1 MSRFA
6 RVVSGRRSK
15 FLVLLG
21 WIVLAAALAPLAS
34 KFESAQKN
42 EPSSFLPGDAES
54 VKVLDGSDGF
64 SRGQAT
70 PAIVVYS
77 APAGFDDTTKAAV
90 DERRAAILAA
100 RIEGVTFVTPPTYSE
115 DGIAALLTIP
125 IVAEGDEAVL
135 INAVDTIREIA
146 GEDIPAG
153 LTAKVTGPAGFSADA
168 SAAFEGINSTLL
180 FATAILVLVLLVLIY
195 RSPIFWVI
203 PLFAVLLAEFIVR
216 GVGYLLASAGLVI
229 NGQVG
234 GILLVLVFGAGTN
247 YALLLTARY
256 REELRLLKDR
266 HEAMR
271 IAVRQAGPAII
282 ASAGTVVAAL
292 LCLSFASVNSTAGL
306 GPVGAMGVAV
316 AAVAML
322 TILPALLLIGG
333 RRAFWPFIPTVGSE
347 ERSRRGS
354 WRSLGEWIE
363 RRHRPVWIGTALS
376 LGALA
381 LGTLTLDDNVTTANA
396 FRGDVE
402 SVQGQALIDESFPSG
417 ASAPTV
423 VLVTDPA
430 KVEAIREAAE
440 ASSVVDSVAGSET
453 GSTGV
458 RFDVTLNV
466 DPFAEEGYAA
476 INVLRDDLR
485 SAGGDAV
492 LVGGATAEEADLR
505 AAIERDTKLLV
516 PLVLLVVLGILAI
529 LLRSV
534 VAPLMLMATVVL
546 SFFAT
551 LGLSLIV
558 FSLFADFPGEDP
570 SYPLFAF
577 IFLVALGVDYNIFL
591 MARVREEAQR
601 MPTRQAMLLG
611 LAVTGGVITSAGVVL
626 AGTFAVLAVLPLI
639 ALTQLGI
646 TVALGV
652 LLDAL
657 VVRSILVPA
666 LTFELGA
673 RTWWP
678 RIRRVRG
685 HWSAGA
691 TGHGEH
697 EQWGKDFEF
706 GSVFHGV
713 GNQPTHVDSS
723 RSVTRVWISLA
734 GAVLAV
740 KSFIFGFGFC
750 RERTEFFRG
759 NETRSER

>member
-1 MSRFA
+1 MSIFSII
-6 RVVSGRRSK
+6 VSGRRSK
-15 FLVLLG
+15 FLVLLA

-54 VKVLDGSDGF
+54 VRVLEASDGF
-64 SRGQAT
+64 AQGQAT

-77 APAGFDDTTKAAV
+77 APAGFDGTKREAV
-90 DERRAAILAA
+90 SERREAIIAAQ
-100 RIEGVTFVTPPTYSE
+100 IEGVTFVTPPTYSE
-115 DGIAALLTIP
+115 DGIAALLTVP
-125 IVAEGDEAVL
+125 IVAGGDEEIL
-135 INAVDTIREIA
+135 INAVDSIREIA
-146 GEDIPAG
+146 GENLPAG
-153 LTAKVTGPAGFSADA
+153 LTEKVTGPAGFSADA

-180 FATAILVLVLLVLIY
+180 FTTAILVLVLLVLIY
-195 RSPIFWVI
+195 RSPIFWII
-203 PLFAVLLAEFIVR
+203 PLFAVLLAEFVVR
-216 GVGYLLASAGLVI
+216 GIGYLLASAGLVI

-234 GILLVLVFGAGTN
+234 GILLVLVFGAGTD

-256 REELRLLKDR
+256 REELRLVEDR

-316 AAVAML
+316 AAIAML
-322 TILPALLLIGG
+322 TVLPALLLIGG
-333 RRAFWPFIPTVGSE
+333 RRAFWPFVPRVGSE

-354 WRSLGEWIE
+354 WRGLGEWIE
-363 RRHRPVWIGTALS
+363 RRHRPVWIVTALA
-376 LGALA
+376 LGAIA

-402 SVQGQALIDESFPSG
+402 SVQGQALIEASFPAG

-430 KVEAIREAAE
+430 KVEAAREAA
-440 ASSVVDSVAGSET
+440 ASSSVVDSVAASET

-458 RFDVTLNV
+458 RFDVTLNA
-466 DPFAEEGYAA
+466 DPFAEDGYAA
-476 INVLRDDLR
+476 IDVLRDDLQ
-485 SAGGDAV
+485 AVGGDAV

-516 PLVLLVVLGILAI
+516 PLVLLVVFAILI
-529 LLRSV
+529 VLLRSV
-534 VAPLMLMATVVL
+534 MAPLMLMATVVL
-546 SFFAT
+546 SFFAA
-551 LGLSLIV
+551 LGLALLV
-558 FSLFADFPGEDP
+558 FSLFTDFPGEDP

-591 MARVREEAQR
+591 MARVREEAHR
-601 MPTRQAMLLG
+601 MPTRDAMLLA

-652 LLDAL
+652 LLDTL

-666 LTFELGA
+666 LTFELGE

-678 RIRRVRG
+678 SRFRR
-685 HWSAGA
+685 
-691 TGHGEH
+691 E
-697 EQWGKDFEF
+697 
-706 GSVFHGV
+706 
-713 GNQPTHVDSS
+713 SS
-723 RSVTRVWISLA
+723 P
-734 GAVLAV
+734 
-740 KSFIFGFGFC
+740 
-750 RERTEFFRG
+750 E
-759 NETRSER
+759 

>member
-1 MSRFA
+1 MSILSA
-6 RVVSGRRSK
+6 AVSGRRSK
-15 FLVLLG
+15 FLVLLA

-54 VKVLDGSDGF
+54 VKVLDASDGF

-90 DERRAAILAA
+90 NERRDAILAT
-100 RIEGVTFVTPPTYSE
+100 RIEGVTFVTPPTFSE
-115 DGIAALLTIP
+115 DGIAALLTVP
-125 IVAEGDEAVL
+125 IVAGGDEQIL
-135 INAVDTIREIA
+135 IDAVDSIREIA
-146 GEDIPAG
+146 GEDLPAG
-153 LTAKVTGPAGFSADA
+153 LTEKVTGPAGFSADA

-180 FATAILVLVLLVLIY
+180 FTTAILVLVLLVLIY
-195 RSPIFWVI
+195 RSPIFWII
-203 PLFAVLLAEFIVR
+203 PLFAVLLAEFVVR
-216 GVGYLLASAGLVI
+216 GIGYLLASAGLVI

-234 GILLVLVFGAGTN
+234 GILLVLVFGAGTD

-256 REELRLLKDR
+256 REELRLVEDR

-316 AAVAML
+316 AAIAML
-322 TILPALLLIGG
+322 TALPALLLIGG
-333 RRAFWPFIPTVGSE
+333 RRAFWPFVPRIGSK

-354 WRSLGEWIE
+354 WRRLGEWIE
-363 RRHRPVWIGTALS
+363 RRHRPVWIVTALA
-376 LGALA
+376 LGAVA

-402 SVQGQALIDESFPSG
+402 SVQGQALIDESFPAG

-430 KVEAIREAAE
+430 KVDAVREAA
-440 ASSVVDSVAGSET
+440 ASSSVVDSVAASES

-458 RFDVTLNV
+458 RFDVTLNQ

-476 INVLRDDLR
+476 ITVLRDDLR
-485 SAGGDAV
+485 TAGGDAV

-516 PLVLLVVLGILAI
+516 PLVLLVVFAILVV

-534 VAPLMLMATVVL
+534 AAPLMLMATVVL
-546 SFFAT
+546 SFFAA
-551 LGLSLIV
+551 LGLALIV

-591 MARVREEAQR
+591 MARVREEAHR
-601 MPTRQAMLLG
+601 MPTRDAMLLA

-652 LLDAL
+652 LLDTL

-666 LTFELGA
+666 LTFELGE

-678 RIRRVRG
+678 SRFRRE
-685 HWSAGA
+685 SPP
-691 TGHGEH
+691 E
-697 EQWGKDFEF
+697 
-706 GSVFHGV
+706 
-713 GNQPTHVDSS
+713 
-723 RSVTRVWISLA
+723 
-734 GAVLAV
+734 
-740 KSFIFGFGFC
+740 
-750 RERTEFFRG
+750 
-759 NETRSER
+759 